1 MADGVLTSSLEQTW
15 CKLFFGM
22 QALPKNRGACVDTW
36 FWHNA
41 ECNGDGLKW
50 QNILNEKFH
59 IAEWNNFDVWTI
71 IIRHHIKDQNYT
83 QIVMFR
89 CSECFLVKYASR
101 TISDEGMLYMNC
113 LRLVESVD
121 FDIKIISIRVRMQK
135 LELSG
140 CSPVKRRN
148 MTRKT
153 RHVLASVWCNA
164 WVFWPRRWPRIGKR
178 STWKFF
184 VSSKRLTFLL
194 DTFSSEVVY
203 CLKNLA
209 GESLPTWTVTLPGK
223 ACRRE
228 Q

>member
-1 MADGVLTSSLEQTW
+1 MTKYSKWEISHCRVEQLW
-15 CKLFFGM
+15 CLDHNHSASYQRPKLHSD
-22 QALPKNRGACVDTW
+22 CV
-36 FWHNA
+36 
-41 ECNGDGLKW
+41 
-50 QNILNEKFH
+50 I
-59 IAEWNNFDVWTI
+59 
-71 IIRHHIKDQNYT
+71 
-83 QIVMFR
+83 FR

-140 CSPVKRRN
+140 CSRVKRRN

-164 WVFWPRRWPRIGKR
+164 WVIWPRRWPRVGKR
-178 STWKFF
+178 STRKFF
-184 VSSKRLTFLL
+184 VSLKRSTLLL

-209 GESLPTWTVTLPGK
+209 GESLPPWTVILPGK
-223 ACRRE
+223 ACRRK

>member
-1 MADGVLTSSLEQTW
+1 MEQLW
-15 CKLFFGM
+15 CLDHNYSASYQRPKLHSD
-22 QALPKNRGACVDTW
+22 CHV
-36 FWHNA
+36 
-41 ECNGDGLKW
+41 
-50 QNILNEKFH
+50 
-59 IAEWNNFDVWTI
+59 
-71 IIRHHIKDQNYT
+71 
-83 QIVMFR
+83 
-89 CSECFLVKYASR
+89 SECFLVKYASR

-164 WVFWPRRWPRIGKR
+164 WVFWPRRWSQSENVQRESFLSRQNGQLCFWTHFHPR
-178 STWKFF
+178 SLTA
-184 VSSKRLTFLL
+184 SK
-194 DTFSSEVVY
+194 
-203 CLKNLA
+203 
-209 GESLPTWTVTLPGK
+209 TLPGK
-223 ACRRE
+223 ACRCE